1 MRLGRKL
8 AEGFAVDH
16 EADRADSGRTAPA
29 REPVAPLAAAPDVLD
44 TDRPEPVRAGHAR
57 TGPRTED

>member
-16 EADRADSGRTAPA
+16 EADQAC
-29 REPVAPLAAAPDVLD
+29 
-44 TDRPEPVRAGHAR
+44 TDRPAPPPTPVAAAQDVFDTALPEPFRTEHAR
-57 TGPRTED
+57 TGSGTED

>member
-16 EADRADSGRTAPA
+16 EADRAAAGGAAPVPEPTAPGP
-29 REPVAPLAAAPDVLD
+29 ELID
-44 TDRPEPVRAGHAR
+44 TDRPEPVPAEPAR
-57 TGPRTED
+57 SGPRSAH

>member
-16 EADRADSGRTAPA
+16 EADRASAGR
-29 REPVAPLAAAPDVLD
+29 AAPVPEPAAPGPELLD
-44 TDRPEPVRAGHAR
+44 TDRPEPVRAEPAR
-57 TGPRTED
+57 SGPRTAG